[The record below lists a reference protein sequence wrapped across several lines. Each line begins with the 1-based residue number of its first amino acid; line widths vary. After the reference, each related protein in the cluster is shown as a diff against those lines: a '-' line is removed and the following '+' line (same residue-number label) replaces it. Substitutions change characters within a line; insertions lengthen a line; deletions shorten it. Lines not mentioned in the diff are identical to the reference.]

1 MSNARKKSRKTNRM
15 RKIVL
20 GILTVLFITLGCI
33 SWDALAG
40 SKSDSTRGNTTMLK
54 HIFKDRKI
62 GHQNSVGKKDPSK
75 TPLETGKVV
84 YLTFDDGPNPIASEK
99 ILSLL
104 DKYNAKATF
113 FMLKPHIEQNLD
125 IVKKMVDRG
134 HSVGSHGVTH
144 QVSQIY
150 KSPESFAS
158 EMNDTLAVINKAT
171 NSKSHLIRA
180 PYGSKPYIT
189 APFKAVIK
197 RDHFNLWD
205 WTVDSEDWKLANGA
219 FVNNTIQQVNNLVD
233 TRPLVVLMHE
243 KPTTAAHLEKL
254 LEYFQ
259 KNGYEMKALHDSM
272 EPIQF

>member
-1 MSNARKKSRKTNRM
+1 MANKRRKNHKSG
-15 RKIVL
+15 KIVL
-20 GILTVLFITLGCI
+20 GILTVLFITLVCI

-40 SKSDSTRGNTTMLK
+40 SKTDSTRGSTTVLK
-54 HIFKDRKI
+54 HILKDRKI
-62 GHQNSVGKKDPSK
+62 ENKNSVAKKEHTK
-75 TPLETGKVV
+75 TPLEIGKVA

-99 ILSLL
+99 ILNLL

-150 KSPESFAS
+150 KSPENFAS
-158 EMNDTLAVINKAT
+158 EMNDTLDLINKTT
-171 NSKSHLIRA
+171 NSKTHLIRA

-189 APFKAVIK
+189 APYKAVIK

-243 KPTTAAHLEKL
+243 KPSTAAHLEEL
-254 LEYFQ
+254 LKYFQ
-259 KNGYEMKALHDSM
+259 KNGYEMKALNDSF
-272 EPIQF
+272 EPVQFQ